1 MISLKLDNQAR
12 RWRMVSHFQIFLTFI
27 TLFTI
32 FFTFTFCACCSKN
45 QKPLRVALKTVV
57 LTKTIYMF
65 HVEVTLCRKIMWIT
79 NKYLAATKTIM
90 WQPKEGLMLTKCGC
104 CCKEK
109 GFLLT
114 KSSSYMLYWLKKFCV
129 KRKKLWCRTRI
140 KVGVHKCY

>member
-1 MISLKLDNQAR
+1 MENGFALSDFLNLYHFIHDILYVHVLCVLLKKPKTVTCCTKNCCVNKNYIYVSR
-12 RWRMVSHFQIFLTFI
+12 RGDVAHKNYVSH
-27 TLFTI
+27 
-32 FFTFTFCACCSKN
+32 K
-45 QKPLRVALKTVV
+45 
-57 LTKTIYMF
+57 
-65 HVEVTLCRKIMWIT
+65 
-79 NKYLAATKTIM
+79 KYLVATKTIM